1 MMDDWK
7 FLVSAVLA
15 LAAACAAGVALG
27 RFWLFHA

>member
-7 FLVSAVLA
+7 FVVSAVLA